1 MGDRV
6 RLETVVPPVLG
17 KEIGRQVVNALA
29 STSFQVDVV
38 FCPRKVPICGHTQNS
53 EFSMAHLDAYN
64 RPISY
69 LRISVTDRCNLRCVY
84 CMPPEGV
91 CPRSH
96 DEILRYE
103 EIGTVVRAAAELGI
117 SKVRLTGG
125 EPLVRLGLVDLVR
138 MLARIPGVDDLAMT
152 TNGILLSRYA
162 AALADVGLQRV
173 NVSLDTLRPERF
185 RHITR
190 RGRLEDVLS
199 GMEAA
204 REAGL
209 EPIKINTVV
218 IQGIN
223 DDEAVDFAQRTIE
236 MAWNVRFIELMPVG
250 SGVLADGGWQERVVT
265 ARQVRR
271 QIEAALGELES
282 ARMSAGNGPARYYR
296 LPGARGT
303 IGFITPISDHFCYQC
318 NRLRLTA
325 DGQLRPCLLSDQ
337 EIDLRTPLR
346 RGADVGQIKE
356 LLLSGIGSKPMQHHL
371 DECQLPENRAMS
383 EIGG

>member
-1 MGDRV
+1 M
-6 RLETVVPPVLG
+6 PH
-17 KEIGRQVVNALA
+17 
-29 STSFQVDVV
+29 F
-38 FCPRKVPICGHTQNS
+38 
-53 EFSMAHLDAYN
+53 DAYN

-69 LRISVTDRCNLRCVY
+69 LRISVTDRCNLRCIY

-91 CPRSH
+91 PWRSH
-96 DEILRYE
+96 DDILRYE
-103 EIGTVVRAAAELGI
+103 EIETIVRAAAELGI
-117 SKVRLTGG
+117 TKVRLTGG
-125 EPLVRLGLVDLVR
+125 EPLTRLGVVDLVR
-138 MLARIPGVDDLAMT
+138 KLAHIPGIDDLAMT

-162 AALADVGLQRV
+162 ADLAEAGLQRV

-185 RHITR
+185 RRITR
-190 RGRLEDVLS
+190 RGQLEDVLI

-218 IQGIN
+218 IRGMN
-223 DDEAVDFAQRTIE
+223 DDEVVDLAQKT
-236 MAWNVRFIELMPVG
+236 MVAAWNVRFIEVMPVG
-250 SGVLADGGWQERVVT
+250 NGALADDDWRERVVT
-265 ARQVRR
+265 AREIR
-271 QIEAALGELES
+271 QRIESALGELEPAKIS
-282 ARMSAGNGPARYYR
+282 TGNGPARYYR

-303 IGFITPISDHFCYQC
+303 LGFITPISEHFCYQC

-346 RGADVGQIKE
+346 QGADVAQIKD
-356 LLLSGIGSKPMQHHL
+356 LLLQGIENKPWEHHL
-371 DECQLPENRAMS
+371 DELERPEKRAMS